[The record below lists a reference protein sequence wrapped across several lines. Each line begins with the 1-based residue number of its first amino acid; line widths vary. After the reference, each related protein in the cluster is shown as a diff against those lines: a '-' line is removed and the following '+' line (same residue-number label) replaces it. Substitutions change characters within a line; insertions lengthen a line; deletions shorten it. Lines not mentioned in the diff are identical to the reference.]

1 MVSVIIM
8 VGTLGVFLW
17 ELNAGT
23 SLEVARTMA
32 VNIVVVCE
40 IFYLFNSR
48 FMLKSVLSREG
59 LTGNRYILLA
69 VAACIPLQLAYT
81 YLPIMQTIFN
91 SASLSLLEWGKVLA
105 AGLLLFLLAEL
116 EKIIVRRTG
125 LAARLG
131 LG

>member
-1 MVSVIIM
+1 
-8 VGTLGVFLW
+8 
-17 ELNAGT
+17 
-23 SLEVARTMA
+23 MA

-40 IFYLFNSR
+40 VFYLFNSR
-48 FMLKSVLSREG
+48 FFLKSVLSREG
-59 LTGNRYILLA
+59 LTGNRYILFA

-116 EKIIVRRTG
+116 EKFIIRRTG
-125 LAARLG
+125 LGKRLG
-131 LG
+131 LQ